1 MPSDCIIEVH
11 SLCKQYKVY
20 KRSFDRILSSISK
33 KRQPSIFKAIDN
45 ISFSVKRGEMLG
57 VIGPN
62 GSGKST
68 LLQLIAGT
76 VRQTTGNIKV
86 KGRISALLE
95 LGSGF
100 NPEFTGVEN
109 IYLNGA
115 LYGMSVKEVD
125 DVYEDILEFSGL
137 KDHIYQPVKHY
148 SSGMY
153 VRLGF
158 AIATSVKPD
167 VLIVDEALSVGDI
180 RFQKKCYRRIDELKE
195 SGATILFVS
204 HSTED
209 IINHC
214 DRVIYIKSG
223 SVVSDG
229 HPRKVVNRYLDDMT
243 GTGDLALHDI
253 QGNHEESI
261 AMMQKRS
268 YNSHEDRWGDNR
280 AKIVDY
286 VLSVSGV
293 IEPEII
299 ESRDVLN
306 IKCYVEFNEVVN
318 NPVYGIDI
326 RTLEGIRVYGT
337 NTNILPVSVKSKYP
351 GDKIEIIF
359 SAPLLLSGGDYFIS
373 IGISELDS
381 MNNPIPV
388 ERRYDFINIKIQ
400 DNNTSFGFGL
410 LDMKIKE
417 RVN

>member
-1 MPSDCIIEVH
+1 
-11 SLCKQYKVY
+11 
-20 KRSFDRILSSISK
+20 
-33 KRQPSIFKAIDN
+33 
-45 ISFSVKRGEMLG
+45 
-57 VIGPN
+57 
-62 GSGKST
+62 
-68 LLQLIAGT
+68 
-76 VRQTTGNIKV
+76 
-86 KGRISALLE
+86 
-95 LGSGF
+95 
-100 NPEFTGVEN
+100 
-109 IYLNGA
+109 
-115 LYGMSVKEVD
+115 
-125 DVYEDILEFSGL
+125 
-137 KDHIYQPVKHY
+137 
-148 SSGMY
+148 
-153 VRLGF
+153 
-158 AIATSVKPD
+158 
-167 VLIVDEALSVGDI
+167 
-180 RFQKKCYRRIDELKE
+180 
-195 SGATILFVS
+195 
-204 HSTED
+204 
-209 IINHC
+209 
-214 DRVIYIKSG
+214 
-223 SVVSDG
+223 
-229 HPRKVVNRYLDDMT
+229 MT

-337 NTNILPVSVKSKYP
+337 NTNILPVSVKSKHP